1 MDDAGSAGPDRRRGN
16 PGVPL
21 GTGRAG
27 HLRLLLAV
35 ARWRGSL
42 TAPDGD
48 GIRRYVLFQHACDRR
63 VPAGRGEGSRTVRR
77 AGADSRRVASSVSS
91 ARCHRTST
99 RYVLS
104 TTCSCSP
111 SIVPG
116 FGGARDG
123 LGSPELRDVREATR
137 QGRRRI
143 RTAASPGGTSCRN
156 GGRARPPARSWAPAS
171 GLSRRMTRPRRWPP
185 LVPRKNRSGQA
196 DRLLTSVGR
205 ARGARGPPARIDA
218 ALTSIS
224 ADAERLAAND
234 QLTTTALPAAR
245 EAITQ
250 GTAARDQ
257 RVALARWRGRLGAP
271 KSREKPR

>member
-111 SIVPG
+111 SIVPASAAQG
-116 FGGARDG
+116 MDWARRNFEM
-123 LGSPELRDVREATR
+123 SA
-137 QGRRRI
+137 RRRG
-143 RTAASPGGTSCRN
+143 RAGGGSGRQLPLVARRAGMGVAHVHRRVRGHRPAASRGG
-156 GGRARPPARSWAPAS
+156 
-171 GLSRRMTRPRRWPP
+171 
-185 LVPRKNRSGQA
+185 
-196 DRLLTSVGR
+196 
-205 ARGARGPPARIDA
+205 
-218 ALTSIS
+218 
-224 ADAERLAAND
+224 
-234 QLTTTALPAAR
+234 
-245 EAITQ
+245 
-250 GTAARDQ
+250 
-257 RVALARWRGRLGAP
+257 
-271 KSREKPR
+271 